1 MSQKNQYASLNNRE
15 LAAFSNQI
23 AMLLKSGISVREGLD
38 IIAEDLENENGIKLL
53 TEIAAT
59 MELGNSFSKSLEQ
72 TNVFPKYMVDMVRVG
87 EMTGHLEEVMKSLSL
102 HFTRENELK
111 QNIRNALRYPMIM
124 VGMMVL
130 VLVVII
136 VKVLPVFQQ
145 VFLQLGVSMSGISKG
160 LLGVGIWMS
169 RYAAILIGIIAILAI
184 IGFWMSS
191 FPTGQKVRKKIFSH
205 FPGTKRIARM
215 IQQARMTSTLSLAVS
230 SGIRHKEALEMIQNM
245 TESEEIRKKIQYGIT
260 LLDEGE
266 STQNVFTK
274 TELFHGMEARMVAI
288 GFQTGNAD
296 EVLRQLS
303 SQMMDE
309 ADEEMA
315 RMISRIEPTL
325 VAFFSIIVG
334 VILLSVMLPL
344 MAVMSTIG

>member
-1 MSQKNQYASLNNRE
+1 MSQKNLYASLNNRE

-38 IIAEDLENENGIKLL
+38 IIVEDLENDNGIKLL
-53 TEIAAT
+53 SGIAST
-59 MELGNSFSKSLEQ
+59 MEEGKSFSKSLEQ
-72 TNVFPKYMVDMVRVG
+72 TAVFPKYMVDMVRVG
-87 EMTGHLEEVMKSLSL
+87 ELTGHLEEVMKSLSL
-102 HFTRENELK
+102 HFSREHELK

-124 VGMMVL
+124 VGMMTL
-130 VLVVII
+130 VLLVII

-160 LLGVGIWMS
+160 LLGVGVWMS
-169 RYAAILIGIIAILAI
+169 RYAVILIGVIVLLAI
-184 IGFWMSS
+184 VGIWMNS
-191 FPTGQKVRKKIFSH
+191 FEGGRKIRKIIFSH
-205 FPGTKRIARM
+205 FPGTRKIARL
-215 IQQARMTSTLSLAVS
+215 IQQARMTSTLSLAIS
-230 SGIRHKEALEMIQNM
+230 SGIHHKEALEMIQNM
-245 TESEEIRKKIQYGIT
+245 TESEEIKKKILYGIT
-260 LLDEGE
+260 LLDKGE

-303 SQMMDE
+303 VQMMDE

-315 RMISRIEPTL
+315 GMVARIEPTL